1 MNCGLVRALP
11 YVWGGRERGRSRLLG
26 REAALASAFFSI
38 LVDESL
44 FAATQVLGCCTGNKE
59 RECRREQAGG
69 AQFKNRPDAARLL
82 NARATHM
89 LGISK

>member
-1 MNCGLVRALP
+1 MSGE
-11 YVWGGRERGRSRLLG
+11 GES
-26 REAALASAFFSI
+26 AALAASSDGGGGVGLGLFSV
-38 LVDESL
+38 LVNDSL

-82 NARATHM
+82 NAKATHM